1 MRTLAFVQARMG
13 STRLPG
19 KVLADIEG
27 EPMMARVVERAAAI
41 PGVDEVVVCTT
52 DLEQDEPLF
61 ELARARGWLTFRGSE
76 DDVLGRF
83 AGAARAHQADV
94 IVRITSDCPLLDPEV
109 IGRVV
114 SAFRA
119 GQPRVHYASNTMRRT
134 FPRGLD
140 TEVVRRD
147 ALESADAE
155 DRDPAL
161 REHVTPY
168 IQRSGRF
175 ALVEV
180 VDAADHS
187 DLRWTVDTPDDL
199 RLVREVYRCLGSAA
213 SYPEVLALFARR
225 PELATWNA
233 HVAQK
238 QV

>member
-19 KVLADIEG
+19 KVLADIDG
-27 EPMMARVVERAAAI
+27 EPMLARVVERAAAI
-41 PGVDEVVVCTT
+41 PGVNVVVVCTT
-52 DLEQDEPLF
+52 ELEQDDALV
-61 ELARARGWLTFRGSE
+61 ELARARSWLMFRGSE
-76 DDVLGRF
+76 DDVLDRF

-109 IGRVV
+109 SGRVLA
-114 SAFRA
+114 AFCA
-119 GQPRVHYASNTMRRT
+119 GQPRVHYASNTMHRT

-147 ALESADAE
+147 ALDAADAE

-168 IQRSGRF
+168 IRRSGRF
-175 ALVEV
+175 VLQDV
-180 VDAADHS
+180 VDTEDHS
-187 DLRWTVDTPDDL
+187 NLRWTVDTPEDL
-199 RLVREVYRCLGSAA
+199 RLVREVYHCLGGAA
-213 SYPEVLALFARR
+213 GYPEVLALFARR
-225 PELATWNA
+225 PELASWNA

-238 QV
+238 HV